1 MKLTCFKGGSK
12 EVYFKNK
19 PLKNIVIQEYRF
31 LKLQSGA
38 KTLLYMRYF
47 SSKFAYQ
54 TIKSGKKAFV
64 LLLKPLPPS
73 NIAILL

>member
-1 MKLTCFKGGSK
+1 MKLTCFKGESK
-12 EVYFKNK
+12 EVYLKNK

-38 KTLLYMRYF
+38 KSLLHMRYF
-47 SSKFAYQ
+47 SSKFVYQ

-64 LLLKPLPPS
+64 LLISPFPPS
-73 NIAILL
+73 NVAILL